1 MKRFVLI
8 LFLILAFQG
17 VSYALDAKIGYV
29 DLQKALNESE
39 GGKRAKSSLEEI
51 IKAKQKIIDERGA
64 EIEKLKSEMDKQAS
78 LLSAEALKKKQDE
91 LDRKI
96 REYKRFVQDSQ
107 EEVKKKEAELTK
119 EILNDLVKVVQ
130 QIGKEENYTIILEKA
145 EGLILYADSAID
157 LTDKV
162 IKRYNEEI
170 KTKK

>member
-1 MKRFVLI
+1 MKRAVMVF
-8 LFLILAFQG
+8 FLILLFQG
-17 VSYALDAKIGYV
+17 VVYAVDVKIGYV

-51 IKAKQKIIDERGA
+51 IKAKQKVIDERGA
-64 EIEKLKSEMDKQAS
+64 EIEKLKSEIDKQAS
-78 LLSAEALKKKQDE
+78 LLSPEALKKKQDE

-107 EEVKKKEAELTK
+107 EEVKKKEAELTN
-119 EILNDLVKVVQ
+119 EILKDLVKVVKK
-130 QIGKEENYTIILEKA
+130 IGKEEKYTIILEKA
-145 EGLILYADSAID
+145 EGLILYADNAID